1 MSVTFY
7 TTNHFWHHYQIFQI
21 SICKDAKLTLF
32 ICLCRRFSCGD
43 GTERSDFHIVM
54 MRLEWGQFFIGGL
67 FLIFIAII
75 SIFRLKYKSE
85 AFAVCRPL
93 RQNGYPTPKLS
104 AVLLHLKSWIHRLPA
119 GLLGLCS

>member
-1 MSVTFY
+1 MY
-7 TTNHFWHHYQIFQI
+7 
-21 SICKDAKLTLF
+21 
-32 ICLCRRFSCGD
+32 RRFSCGD
-43 GTERSDFHIVM
+43 GTERSDFHIVT

-119 GLLGLCS
+119 GLLGLCN